1 MNYRMIINM
10 LGKILLA
17 YAGLMLPALAVSLIY
32 AQGDAA
38 AFVLSIAVTSAAGGC
53 LLFVRPRKRDIYA
66 REGFALVALAWILMG
81 IFGALPFIFSGSL
94 TSPIDAVFET
104 VSGLTT
110 TGASTVRDVEAL
122 PMGIGFWRCF
132 IIFIGGMGVL
142 VFLLAIMPLAKER
155 SMHIMRAEVPGPS
168 VGKLVSKT
176 KDTAIILYS
185 IYIGLTL
192 LQTLLLMAG
201 GMPAYDAIT
210 TAFSVAGTGGFGIK
224 NASMGAYNDYCQT
237 VCTVFMLLFA
247 VNFNLYYF
255 ILIRKFALAAK
266 NEELRWFVLIYVAG
280 VAMIVL
286 NIMHLYDSFAKALH
300 DAAFQAASIYST
312 TGLSNMNF
320 DEWPTFSKSV
330 LLMLMMFGG
339 CAGSTAGGIK
349 TSRTIILFK
358 SMIHEIRRLIHPRSV
373 SAIRLEG
380 RPVDDSIIKGTQIY
394 MSTLI
399 GIIAVSIML
408 VSIEGRD
415 FMTCFSG
422 VWACIFNVGPGFNI
436 VGPARCYADLSA
448 LSKSV
453 LTLDMLIGRLEIWP
467 LLTVFAPGTW
477 KRRYR

>member
-17 YAGLMLPALAVSLIY
+17 YAALMLPALAVSLIY
-32 AQGDAA
+32 AQGDAT
-38 AFVLSIAVTSAAGGC
+38 AFLLSMAAAGLAGAG
-53 LLFVRPRKRDIYA
+53 LLLIKPRRRDIYA
-66 REGFALVALAWILMG
+66 REGFALVALTWMLMG
-81 IFGALPFIFSGSL
+81 VFGALPFIFSGAL
-94 TSPIDAVFET
+94 TNPLDAIFET

-122 PMGIGFWRCF
+122 PMGLGFWRCF

-142 VFLLAIMPLAKER
+142 VFVLAIMPLAKER

-176 KDTAIILYS
+176 KNTAIILYS

-192 LQTLLLMAG
+192 LQTALLMAG

-210 TAFSVAGTGGFGIK
+210 TAFSVAGTGGFSIK
-224 NASMGAYNDYCQT
+224 NASMGAYSDYCQT

-247 VNFNLYYF
+247 MNFNLYYF
-255 ILIRKFALAAK
+255 ILIRKFRIAAK
-266 NEELRWFVLIYVAG
+266 SEELRWFVLIYAAG

-286 NIMHLYDSFAKALH
+286 NIMSLYDSFGEALH
-300 DAAFQAASIYST
+300 DAAFQSASIYST
-312 TGLSNMNF
+312 TGLTTTNF

-330 LLMLMMFGG
+330 LLMLMMLGG

-358 SMIHEIRRLIHPRSV
+358 STVHEVRRLIHPRSV

-380 RPVDDSIIKGTQIY
+380 RPVDDSMIKATQIY

-399 GIIAVSIML
+399 GIIAVSILL
-408 VSIEGRD
+408 VSIEGKD

-422 VWACIFNVGPGFNI
+422 VWACIFNIGPGFNA
-436 VGPARCYADLSA
+436 VGAARNYADLSG
-448 LSKSV
+448 LSKLV
-453 LTLDMLIGRLEIWP
+453 LIFDMLLGRLEIWP
-467 LLTVFAPGTW
+467 LLTVFAPGAW
-477 KRRYR
+477 RRRYR